1 MTIDFEYVRG
11 KGMIATGVD
20 QIIRSL
26 GLFTN
31 RDIWRLEQFP
41 E

>member
-11 KGMIATGVD
+11 QGMIATGVD
-20 QIIRSL
+20 QVIRSL

-31 RDIWRLEQFP
+31 RDAWRLERSP
-41 E
+41 